1 MKTKALTLAV
11 AAALFPA
18 TAVWADSDIATLE
31 ARINDLESRLAQT
44 EQTAQQA
51 QESASSFEFHGYAR
65 AGLLINDNLNGA
77 TGTGPY

>member
-18 TAVWADSDIATLE
+18 TAVWANSDLSALE

-51 QESASSFEFHGYAR
+51 QE
-65 AGLLINDNLNGA
+65 
-77 TGTGPY
+77 